1 MSSPIPVNK
10 RISIGGAVRIKV
22 NSPKDVSPIPLKK
35 NSAVDIKLPH
45 HLPTEEIVNMDECM
59 EYSVD
64 ISSVTSPSFK
74 STKRRTSFL
83 GSAARVRTPNKENE
97 KNKNTYFEIVDED
110 EKKNSVSNSQVGL
123 KTSENIQNAPRYEN
137 QDPVG
142 INKSI
147 SSTFLSQNTKKSSAT
162 SNSRASIDSVQD
174 EHLFSFHNSLK
185 RLSQTRRI
193 STCSSDDRL
202 SNGSIE
208 FEVPDR
214 NWLIEDFTLGK
225 PIGKGKFGNVYL
237 AKQTKTKHPV
247 ALKVLFK
254 APMIQQKCIHNL
266 KREVE
271 IQCRLI
277 HQNIVQLYGYFH
289 DSKSVYLILEY
300 VQNGELYKSI
310 AKNNGFV
317 DEEKCIS
324 YMKDIASAVSHMHAR
339 HVIHRDLKPENV
351 LISEN
356 GALKVADFGWA
367 VHAPPMKSVR
377 FTFCGTPEY
386 LAPEMISQTG
396 HTYAVDLWAL
406 GIFMYELLFGRLM
419 QFNFYFNILNLFSII
434 FLLKNKN
441 PFCGKSQTT
450 QFNRNRRYR

>member
-35 NSAVDIKLPH
+35 KSVVDIKLPD

-83 GSAARVRTPNKENE
+83 GSAARIRTPNKENE
-97 KNKNTYFEIVDED
+97 KNRNVDFEIVDEA
-110 EKKNSVSNSQVGL
+110 EKKKGVSNSQVGL
-123 KTSENIQNAPRYEN
+123 KISENIQNVSRYEN

-142 INKSI
+142 INKSL
-147 SSTFLSQNTKKSSAT
+147 SSTFLNQNTKKSSAT
-162 SNSRASIDSVQD
+162 CNSRASIDSVQD

-237 AKQTKTKHPV
+237 AKQTKTKYPI

-271 IQCRLI
+271 IQSRLI

-300 VQNGELYKSI
+300 VQYGELYKSI
-310 AKNNGFV
+310 SKSNGFV
-317 DEEKCIS
+317 DEEKCIA

-351 LISEN
+351 LIGEN

-386 LAPEMISQTG
+386 LAPEMINQTG

-406 GIFMYELLFGRLM
+406 GIFMYELLFGRSM
-419 QFNFYFNILNLFSII
+419 QFNIYFAIFIFII
-434 FLLKNKN
+434 NYFLTNKN
-441 PFCGKSQTT
+441 
-450 QFNRNRRYR
+450 